1 MPRTD
6 TQAVALRLNHDEH
19 QALKAYS
26 TVTGVSANDV
36 IRRALR
42 EFLSGPGRQEEIDAH
57 LQDVVE
63 RYAVA
68 LDKLA
73 DM

>member
-6 TQAVALRLNHDEH
+6 TQAFPLRLAAGEH
-19 QALKAYS
+19 QALKAYAD
-26 TVTGVSANDV
+26 VTGTSANEV
-36 IRRALR
+36 VRRALR
-42 EFLSGPGRQEEIDAH
+42 EFLHGAGRREEVDAH
-57 LQDVVE
+57 VQNAME

-73 DM
+73 DR